1 MAVDLVEPLELKCK
15 LRERPS
21 PIGRRFTLPNDKAVM
36 GYYLMKAVVDGA
48 APASLANVDNN
59 LFYLALTNNEVYT
72 IKYQLLG
79 TQTGGT
85 VGTTGDSFVQ
95 HGEGGAKR
103 LNGAGTAALLG
114 AILVGPPFC
123 DAAASGWTGAL
134 TADTANGGLKFTV
147 TGEANKE
154 ITWELAIYVEI
165 GLTV

>member
-36 GYYLMKAVVDGA
+36 GYYLMKAVVTEA
-48 APASLANVDNN
+48 WPALLLDVDKH
-59 LFYLALTNNEVYT
+59 LPYIELKNNEVYT
-72 IKYQLLG
+72 IKYQLLA

-85 VGTTGDSFVQ
+85 VGTIGDSFVQ
-95 HGEGGAKR
+95 HAEGGAKR
-103 LNGAGTAALLG
+103 LTGAGTVALLG
-114 AILVGPPFC
+114 SVLVGPAFC

-147 TGEANKE
+147 AGETDKE